1 MKTKKQQIK
10 QKIAAVVVVFFMA
23 VMVFGSRD
31 EFALAIGTNT
41 TLIQNFIAGSL
52 QLETAA
58 SLGFNDITVGVAANS
73 LATLGIVN
81 IRDYR
86 GSGAGWT
93 ITGTAN
99 SMFTAVAGPGN
110 SILNT
115 TIAWAPGSIW
125 ALDGGASNTGVAVGG
140 ASYFG
145 GGLLTLANAASNNGV
160 GNYKLTNTALNIV
173 YGGSA
178 AQKIGSYQGTLT
190 MTIQ

>member
-10 QKIAAVVVVFFMA
+10 QKIAAVTVVFFMA
-23 VMVFGSRD
+23 LMVFGSRD
-31 EFALAIGTNT
+31 QFALAIGTNT

-58 SLGFNDITVGVAANS
+58 SLGFNDITVGVPANS
-73 LATLGIVN
+73 LATLSIVN
-81 IRDYR
+81 VRDYR

-93 ITGTAN
+93 VTGTVN
-99 SMFTAVAGPGN
+99 NMFAAVTGPLN
-110 SILNT
+110 YILNT
-115 TIAWAPGSIW
+115 TIAWAPGAVW
-125 ALDGGASNTGVAVGG
+125 ALDGGASNTGVATGA

-145 GGLLTLANAASNNGV
+145 GGLLTFANTSTNNGV
-160 GNYKLTNTALNIV
+160 GNYKVTNTALNIV